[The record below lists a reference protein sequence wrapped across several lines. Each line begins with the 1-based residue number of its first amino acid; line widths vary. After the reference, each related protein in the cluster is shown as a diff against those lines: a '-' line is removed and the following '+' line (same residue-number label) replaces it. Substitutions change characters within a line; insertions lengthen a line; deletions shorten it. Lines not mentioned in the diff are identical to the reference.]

1 MRLASGRRPDPIVD
15 LTPMIDIVFQ
25 LVLFFMVTTTF
36 KSSPAIQI
44 DLPRSSRDVVVAE
57 RDDVLIWVA
66 VDGAL
71 FVDQRPVGWAEL
83 GARLAAAAALR
94 DDTLV
99 ILKADRGVEHGRV
112 VAVMDLARGYG
123 LTRLA
128 IATEPER
135 GEDRPPVVP
144 RSDPR

>member
-1 MRLASGRRPDPIVD
+1 VRLAYGRRPDPMVD

-44 DLPRSSRDVVVAE
+44 DLPRSSRDLVVAE

-71 FVDQRPVGWAEL
+71 FLDQRPVGWTEL
-83 GARLAAAAALR
+83 GARLAAAAAAR

>member
-1 MRLASGRRPDPIVD
+1 MRLAAGRRPDPIID

-44 DLPRSSRDVVVAE
+44 DLPRSPRDVVVAE

-66 VDGAL
+66 VDGSL
-71 FVDQRPVGWAEL
+71 FVDQRPVGWDEL
-83 GARLAAAAALR
+83 GARLAASAAER

-135 GEDRPPVVP
+135 GEDPLPLVP
-144 RSDPR
+144 RGPSR